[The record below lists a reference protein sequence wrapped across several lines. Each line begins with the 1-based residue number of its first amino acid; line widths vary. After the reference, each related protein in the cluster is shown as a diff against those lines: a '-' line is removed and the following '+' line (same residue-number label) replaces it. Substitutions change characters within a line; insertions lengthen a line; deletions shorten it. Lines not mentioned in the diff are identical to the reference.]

1 MMLADDLVRALERGG
16 GAGGH
21 GHCAQVSLSLNLGW
35 RGLCAV
41 ALSHSSVSQDR
52 GHDLAISEESP
63 LARPMS
69 FCDPALPHLR
79 GARGGA
85 AQCRVS
91 HLRHA
96 RLLPQKKKMEL
107 SRHYSSTWELR
118 RLAATYAF
126 T

>member
-1 MMLADDLVRALERGG
+1 MKR
-16 GAGGH
+16 
-21 GHCAQVSLSLNLGW
+21 SLSPPLGW
-35 RGLCAV
+35 RGFCAV
-41 ALSHSSVSQDR
+41 ALSRSSFPPFPQTEGVDR

-63 LARPMS
+63 LSRPMS

-79 GARGGA
+79 GPRGGA

-107 SRHYSSTWELR
+107 SRYYSSTWELR
-118 RLAATYAF
+118 RRAATYAF